1 MSFTVDFSIHHSKI
15 RDVTAI
21 RDAIKS
27 ASAKHLEKDFNYR
40 IIRRNIDARQ
50 KNVEYVLKAEI
61 FEPGELIE
69 KANVLDLFHELKAT
83 KEVYIIG
90 AGPCG
95 YFAAL
100 QLIRHGIKPI
110 LLERGKDVRDRRRDL
125 KAIQQ
130 FGIVNEDS
138 NYCFGEG
145 GAGTYS
151 DGKLYTRATKRGDI
165 NYVLQLLVAHGA
177 SEDILVDVHPHIGS
191 NKLPDIISEIRKTI
205 ESRGGEV
212 RFNSRLTDI
221 LIHENQ
227 VSGLKLGSDT
237 IPCHQIILATGH
249 SARDIYKILHEKN
262 VFIEVKPFAVGF
274 RIEHPQSLI
283 DEIQYH
289 CVTRPDTLPASS
301 YNLACQVGDKGVFS
315 FCMCPG
321 GLIIPASTSPGEI
334 VVNGMSLS
342 RRDSPYANSGLVT
355 SVDQKDFSTF
365 SKHGPLQGMY
375 FQENIER
382 DFFKAGDGTQKA
394 PAQRLQDFLT
404 GRISQSLPDSSYIPG
419 ILNARVDQLFPKDIY
434 QRLRTGL
441 QQFGKKM
448 PQYLS
453 DEAVVVGSESRTSA
467 PVRIPRDKE
476 TCMHPHI
483 HGLYPGGEGAGY
495 AGGILSAAMDGIR
508 IADAIFR
515 QFQVDKNQ

>member
-1 MSFTVDFSIHHSKI
+1 MSFTVDFSIHHSRI
-15 RDVTAI
+15 RDVTAV
-21 RDAIKS
+21 RDAIKK
-27 ASAKHLEKDFNYR
+27 ASAKHLEEDFNYR

-50 KNVEYVLKAEI
+50 KNVEYILKAEI
-61 FEPGELIE
+61 YEPGELVE
-69 KANVLDLFHELKAT
+69 KSNVLDDFHDLKT
-83 KEVYIIG
+83 SDEVYIVG

-110 LLERGKDVRDRRRDL
+110 IIERGKDVRERRRDL

-177 SEDILVDVHPHIGS
+177 SEEILVDVHPHIGS
-191 NKLPDIISEIRKTI
+191 NKLPDIISAIRNTI
-205 ESRGGEV
+205 ESHGGEV

-221 LIHENQ
+221 LIKENK
-227 VSGLKLGSDT
+227 VTGLKLGEELV
-237 IPCHQIILATGH
+237 PCDRIILATGH

-262 VFIEVKPFAVGF
+262 IFIEVKPFAVGF
-274 RIEHPQSLI
+274 RIEHPQALI

-301 YNLACQVGDKGVFS
+301 YSLACQVGDKGVFS

-321 GLIIPASTSPGEI
+321 GLIIPAATSPGEI

-342 RRDSPYANSGLVT
+342 RRDSPFANSGMVT
-355 SVDQKDFSTF
+355 SVDQKDFNLLSV
-365 SKHGPLQGMY
+365 HGPLQGMY
-375 FQENIER
+375 FQQGIEQ
-382 DFFKAGDGTQKA
+382 DFFEAGDGTQKA
-394 PAQRLQDFLT
+394 PAQRLHDFLM
-404 GRISQSLPDSSYIPG
+404 GRRSHSLPDTSYIPG
-419 ILNARVDQLFPKDIY
+419 ILNARVDQLFAKDVY
-434 QRLRTGL
+434 HRLKTGL
-441 QQFGKKM
+441 LQFGKKM
-448 PQYLS
+448 PQYIS

-467 PVRIPRDKE
+467 PVRIPRNKE
-476 TCMHPHI
+476 NCMHPQI
-483 HGLYPGGEGAGY
+483 KGLYPGGEGAGF

-508 IADAIFR
+508 VADAIFR
-515 QFQVDKNQ
+515 QVIPG